1 MRTGYE
7 KGYNVVTLKDCT
19 AALSEEEQKAAVEK
33 NYPMFSR
40 PMDHYEFISELG
52 GKETVAGT
60 RTGRGYT
67 TDAGQPSMDAP
78 A

>member
-1 MRTGYE
+1 
-7 KGYNVVTLKDCT
+7 
-19 AALSEEEQKAAVEK
+19 VEK

-40 PMDHYEFISELG
+40 PMDHNEFIAELG
-52 GKETVAGT
+52 GKETAAGA

-67 TDAGQPSMDAP
+67 TDAGQPSMEAP

>member
-1 MRTGYE
+1 
-7 KGYNVVTLKDCT
+7 
-19 AALSEEEQKAAVEK
+19 
-33 NYPMFSR
+33 MFSR
-40 PMDHYEFISELG
+40 PMDHNEFITELG
-52 GKETVAGT
+52 GKETAAGA

>member
-19 AALSEEEQKAAVEK
+19 AALSEEEQKSAVEK

-40 PMDHYEFISELG
+40 PMDHNEFIAELG
-52 GKETVAGT
+52 GKETAAGA
-60 RTGRGYT
+60 RTGRGYMK
-67 TDAGQPSMDAP
+67 DAGEPSMEAP